1 MISFKNAL
9 LAGVVALG
17 ALTATSASAQS
28 LELDYSVTPTAGN
41 LFHYYFTLRLANQDN
56 SWAPGQQWDWIIFG
70 DVGFPG
76 PSPITDFFNFASSDP
91 QASLSFSSGGHNGPT
106 IAYGPSSVVL
116 PGWEP
121 SAIGATLT
129 WSGDSMTRLGA
140 GQLLFST
147 LVTGNGAVG
156 SDFQVANLVSGAVPE
171 PATWAM
177 MIGGIG
183 MVGGAMRRRKVSATV
198 SFA

>member
-17 ALTATSASAQS
+17 ALTTTSASAQS
-28 LELDYSVTPTAGN
+28 LELDYSVTPKAGN
-41 LFHYYFTLRLANQDN
+41 LFHYDFTLRLANQDN
-56 SWAPGQQWDWIIFG
+56 SWAPGQQWDWITFG
-70 DVGFPG
+70 DADFPG
-76 PSPITDFFNFASSDP
+76 PSPISDFFNFASSDP
-91 QASLSFSSGGHNGPT
+91 QASLTFSGGGHNGPT
-106 IAYGPSSVVL
+106 IAYGPNSVVL

-121 SAIGATLT
+121 SAIGATLM
-129 WSGDSMTRLGA
+129 WSGDSVTRLGA

-147 LVTGNGAVG
+147 LVTGNGAVR